1 MKTRRC
7 ARPRR
12 RDRILWNAQ
21 RVRLAA
27 VAAGAIEPR
36 YPHEFLYVWTLRLN
50 GRANPAA
57 FVLPGLLFEAAR
69 AELGIAANRCVE
81 TPPPNPAIMAGE
93 QPEARP
99 CPPTPPRPPDSPC

>member
-1 MKTRRC
+1 MKPRRC

-12 RDRILWNAQ
+12 RDRVLWGVQ
-21 RVRLAA
+21 RLRLAA
-27 VAAGAIEPR
+27 IAARTLEPHF
-36 YPHEFLYVWTLRLN
+36 PHEHLYLWTLRLS

-69 AELGIAANRCVE
+69 AEFGIAADRCVE
-81 TPPPNPAIMAGE
+81 TPPPNPAIMAARATK
-93 QPEARP
+93 ARP

>member
-7 ARPRR
+7 AHPRR
-12 RDRILWNAQ
+12 RDRVLWGIQ

-27 VAAGAIEPR
+27 IAAGTIEPR
-36 YPHEFLYVWTLRLN
+36 YPHESLYLWTLRLN

-57 FVLPGLLFEAAR
+57 FVLPGLLFAAAH
-69 AELGIAANRCVE
+69 AEFELAADRCVE
-81 TPPPNPAIMAGE
+81 TPPPNPAIMDDE

-99 CPPTPPRPPDSPC
+99 CPPTSPRPPDSPC